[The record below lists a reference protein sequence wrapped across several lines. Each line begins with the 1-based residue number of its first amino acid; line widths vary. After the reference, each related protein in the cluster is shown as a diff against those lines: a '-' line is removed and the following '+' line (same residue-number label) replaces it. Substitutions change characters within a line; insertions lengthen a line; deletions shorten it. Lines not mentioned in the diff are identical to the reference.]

1 MGQYMLSELQMSAT
15 SLFEAKDKILSAS
28 IQAPFLFFDWKF
40 LSYCAY
46 IIFLFSLFL
55 VLNSYCIIYLIAP
68 SLFYCIFLSY
78 ITICNIFSCPWHLSA
93 VRQTTTFPTAL
104 ANYLLY
110 SRKKNDEKFLQK
122 ELLPQNTQTY
132 NLWHFFSQ
140 SWPISPPHSIFFWN
154 FNHRVYLFLY
164 FDFEFHN
171 FSLLPFIFAFSCGR
185 C

>member
-1 MGQYMLSELQMSAT
+1 MKSEQFFDYRRKYMGQYMLSKLQMSAT
-15 SLFEAKDKILSAS
+15 SLFEVKDKILSAS

-46 IIFLFSLFL
+46 IFYFLFSLFL

-110 SRKKNDEKFLQK
+110 SRKKKWWKILAK
-122 ELLPQNTQTY
+122 RITTSKHA
-132 NLWHFFSQ
+132 NL
-140 SWPISPPHSIFFWN
+140 
-154 FNHRVYLFLY
+154 
-164 FDFEFHN
+164 
-171 FSLLPFIFAFSCGR
+171 
-185 C
+185 